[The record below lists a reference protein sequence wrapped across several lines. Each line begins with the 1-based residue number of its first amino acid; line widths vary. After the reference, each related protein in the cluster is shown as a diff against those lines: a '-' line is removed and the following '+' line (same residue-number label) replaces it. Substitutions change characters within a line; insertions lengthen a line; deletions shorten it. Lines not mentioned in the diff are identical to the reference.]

1 MCLCE
6 RTRIASKIQC
16 VQIFTGI
23 AIIGII
29 YSEELTNAR
38 EKNSGVIITKK
49 GNFMKKIKSI
59 EVLAAKIRRWIIEEV
74 YSAKSGHPGGSL
86 SCADFLACV
95 YEKYLNFDSNHP
107 EMVDRDRVVL
117 SKGHCAPALYAVL
130 ALKDYFPLNDL
141 KTFRKIDSYLQGHP
155 CMKSIPGVDMSTGS
169 LGQGISAAV
178 GMALASRAEKYDN
191 WIYVI
196 LGDGELQEG
205 QVWEA
210 AMCAAH
216 YGLNRL
222 VAFVDLNGLQI
233 DGNTAKV
240 MNVGDVAKKFKAF
253 DWNVLSLDGNNVSEL
268 DIALDTIHRAKT
280 DKPTVI
286 VGHTIKGKGV
296 SFMEGQ
302 YQWHGS
308 TPNQDQYEKAVS
320 ELDAKINE
328 LEKCHE

>member
-1 MCLCE
+1 MKNVDHIE
-6 RTRIASKIQC
+6 R
-16 VQIFTGI
+16 
-23 AIIGII
+23 
-29 YSEELTNAR
+29 
-38 EKNSGVIITKK
+38 
-49 GNFMKKIKSI
+49 
-59 EVLAAKIRRWIIEEV
+59 LAAKIRRWVIEEV

-95 YEKYLNFDSNHP
+95 YESYLRIDSNNP
-107 EMVDRDRVVL
+107 EMIDRDRLVL

-130 ALKDYFPLNDL
+130 ALKGYFPLEDL
-141 KTFRKIDSYLQGHP
+141 KTFRNIGSKLQGHP
-155 CMKSIPGVDMSTGS
+155 SMKHVPGVDMSTGS
-169 LGQGISAAV
+169 LGQGFSAAV

-191 WIYVI
+191 WIYAI

-222 VAFVDLNGLQI
+222 IAFVDLNGLQI
-233 DGNTAKV
+233 DGDTKEV

-253 DWNVLSLDGNNVSEL
+253 DWNVLSCDGNDVHEL
-268 DIALDTIHRAKT
+268 TMALGTIHRTKT

-308 TPNQDQYEKAVS
+308 TPNPEQYETAVF
-320 ELDAKINE
+320 ELDARIKE
-328 LEKCHE
+328 LERCHE

>member
-1 MCLCE
+1 MKNVDC
-6 RTRIASKIQC
+6 I
-16 VQIFTGI
+16 
-23 AIIGII
+23 
-29 YSEELTNAR
+29 EL
-38 EKNSGVIITKK
+38 
-49 GNFMKKIKSI
+49 
-59 EVLAAKIRRWIIEEV
+59 LAAKIRRWVIEEV

-95 YEKYLNFDSNHP
+95 YESYLHIDSNSP
-107 EMVDRDRVVL
+107 EMIDRDRLVL

-130 ALKDYFPLNDL
+130 ALKGYFPLEDL
-141 KTFRKIDSYLQGHP
+141 NTFRRIGSKLQGHP
-155 CMKSIPGVDMSTGS
+155 SMKHVLGVDMSTGS

-191 WIYVI
+191 WIYAI

-210 AMCAAH
+210 TMCAAH

-222 VAFVDLNGLQI
+222 IAFVDLNGLQI
-233 DGNTAKV
+233 DGDTRSV

-253 DWNVLSLDGNNVSEL
+253 DWNVLSCDGNNVREL
-268 DIALDTIHRAKT
+268 VMALDTIHLAKT

-308 TPNQDQYEKAVS
+308 TPSPEQYEIAVF
-320 ELDAKINE
+320 ELDTKIKE
-328 LEKCHE
+328 LEACHE